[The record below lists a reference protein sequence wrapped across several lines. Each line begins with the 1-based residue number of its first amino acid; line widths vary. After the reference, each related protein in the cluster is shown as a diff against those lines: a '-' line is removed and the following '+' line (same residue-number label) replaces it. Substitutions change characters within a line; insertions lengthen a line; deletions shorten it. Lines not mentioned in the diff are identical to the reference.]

1 VFQKLGACRLL
12 GCGALARWCR
22 GVVLLQWVLVPA
34 SVPRP
39 LNWLPGPALDLD
51 LAQQPGTGAAVGE
64 GSGVGMARGSSSLD
78 NHGIAVTTSA
88 GCWPGLIGIRPQ
100 EGILEQV
107 WDGAIGCG
115 RRPCS
120 AGDVFCS
127 AALQPLFRQGGD
139 GGVHV
144 TLQHPFVG
152 DGGLLRLLEP
162 MQLDVTQ
169 EQRHHRPTTPRPGLG
184 RARSMGLGV
193 LPEAIGPFRGLVVL
207 LEIGVHALGASPPVV
222 DR

>member
-1 VFQKLGACRLL
+1 
-12 GCGALARWCR
+12 
-22 GVVLLQWVLVPA
+22 
-34 SVPRP
+34 
-39 LNWLPGPALDLD
+39 
-51 LAQQPGTGAAVGE
+51 
-64 GSGVGMARGSSSLD
+64 MARGLITGQPRHCGDQISR
-78 NHGIAVTTSA
+78 
-88 GCWPGLIGIRPQ
+88 CWPGLIGFGAQ

-169 EQRHHRPTTPRPGLG
+169 EQRHHRPL
-184 RARSMGLGV
+184 AQDQ
-193 LPEAIGPFRGLVVL
+193 AWVVL
-207 LEIGVHALGASPPVV
+207 VRWALELIPQ
-222 DR
+222 R